1 MWLEG
6 KDTENF
12 PHSSIEYSRTF
23 QSNMRDVEGQGE
35 PEESRR
41 HDLYIVSENLEGE
54 QKEEEETTGH
64 LNYSYTRTEAED
76 RSARDYTSLSRAT
89 TAIVSCTH

>member
-1 MWLEG
+1 
-6 KDTENF
+6 
-12 PHSSIEYSRTF
+12 
-23 QSNMRDVEGQGE
+23 MRDVEGHGE

-41 HDLYIVSENLEGE
+41 HDLYIVSENLDGE
-54 QKEEEETTGH
+54 QKEETTGH

-76 RSARDYTSLSRAT
+76 RSVKDYTSLSRAT

>member
-41 HDLYIVSENLEGE
+41 HDLYIVSENLHGE
-54 QKEEEETTGH
+54 QMEEEETTGH